1 MNADARRCS
10 VRLIGVHRRFPTLGG
25 MRSLARSTWRTQSS
39 QIGQVLYHGRDGHA
53 TKPSWHVNDL
63 AHSLYIAMNVLV
75 RLWRFLQELAGENA
89 YAVYCEG
96 MRARHPER
104 PIPTEEEFYLERLAE
119 KYARPNRCC

>member
-1 MNADARRCS
+1 MPRSHRGT
-10 VRLIGVHRRFPTLGG
+10 GVSP
-25 MRSLARSTWRTQSS
+25 
-39 QIGQVLYHGRDGHA
+39 
-53 TKPSWHVNDL
+53 VNDL

>member
-1 MNADARRCS
+1 MSEKGRR
-10 VRLIGVHRRFPTLGG
+10 GAPTP
-25 MRSLARSTWRTQSS
+25 TWWTQSS

-75 RLWRFLQELAGENA
+75 RLWRSLQELAGENA